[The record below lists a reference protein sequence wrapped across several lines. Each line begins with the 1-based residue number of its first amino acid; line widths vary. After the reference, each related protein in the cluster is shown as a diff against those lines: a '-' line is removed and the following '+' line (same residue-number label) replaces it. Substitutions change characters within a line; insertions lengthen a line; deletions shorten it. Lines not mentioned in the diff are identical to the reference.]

1 MRPSATR
8 AAVRSAQVQQRQRYA
23 ARRQWWR
30 GPIPIIGTVV
40 IVGLIVVLFIMLG
53 TRGGTETLTPAPAN
67 VVQAVTQVSP
77 TVGSTVG
84 TGGLPN
90 PLHATSANMPILK
103 DSGGKPV
110 VLYIGA
116 NFCPFC
122 AAQRWS
128 IIVALSRFG
137 TFSNL
142 HLTTSAANDSFPNTN
157 TFTFYKSTYT
167 SPYIDFQ
174 SVETNT
180 NQPNGLGGYTSLE
193 SLTDAQQKLLDTY
206 DAPPY
211 TPQQQAGG
219 IPFLT
224 IGNQYIALSS
234 GFSPQVLQGQSWQEI
249 SSALSNPQSLMT
261 QYIVGNANYLTAAIC
276 STTNN
281 QPANVCSAPTITQ
294 IQAQLAKLPKG
305 Q

>member
-1 MRPSATR
+1 
-8 AAVRSAQVQQRQRYA
+8 VQQRQRYA
-23 ARRQWWR
+23 ARGQWWR
-30 GPIPIIGTVV
+30 GPIPVIGSVV

-90 PLHATSANMPILK
+90 PLHATSANTPILK
-103 DSGGKPV
+103 GAGGKPV

-116 NFCPFC
+116 NYCPFC

-128 IIVALSRFG
+128 MIVALSRFG
-137 TFSNL
+137 TFANL
-142 HLTTSAANDSFPNTN
+142 HLTTSSATDSFPNTN

-174 SVETNT
+174 SVEETT
-180 NQPNGLGGYTSLE
+180 NQPDGLGGYMSLQ
-193 SLTDAQQKLLDTY
+193 SPTDAQQKLLDTY
-206 DAPPY
+206 DASPY
-211 TPQQQAGG
+211 TQTKGG
-219 IPFLT
+219 IPFLN
-224 IGNQYIALSS
+224 IGNQYIAISS

-249 SSALSNPQSLMT
+249 SGALSNPQSPMT

-281 QPANVCSAPTITQ
+281 QPTNVCSTPTITQ